1 MRYHQ
6 TLLTSLVASVMA
18 SPVAASIDVPIAYL
32 ERAVERPPVLTN
44 LDPIPDDLGRMGA
57 QLGLADNATTGGFM
71 GHNYTLSAQ
80 VVGLD
85 EDWLAAARAVL
96 AEYRILVV
104 HAPAEDLL
112 ALADLP
118 EAEDALIFNAS
129 AEAEA
134 LREEA
139 CRANLLHTMP
149 SFAMR
154 ADALM
159 QFLVSKRWTDLVMIT
174 GQRPA
179 DQDFAAAL
187 RNSATKFGAR
197 IRAERAWDNSSDM
210 RRNIGQEFPLF
221 TQDFPSHHVMLVADE
236 AGDFGPYLEFN
247 AWEPRPVAGSA
258 GARPDAWSDRV
269 EAYGAAQL
277 QLRFK
282 RLADRPMGALD
293 YAAWAAVRSVGE
305 AVTRI
310 NAADAGAIRDYIL
323 GDDFELAA
331 FKGAAVTFRDWNGQM
346 RQPMPV
352 ATRTSLVAM
361 TPMPGFLHQVSTLDT
376 LGRDRPETAC
386 TAFDQKD

>member
-1 MRYHQ
+1 MTHRSLIIP
-6 TLLTSLVASVMA
+6 TVLASLTASTA
-18 SPVAASIDVPIAYL
+18 LANIDVPIAYL
-32 ERAVERPPVLTN
+32 EMEIERPPVLTN

-57 QLGLADNATTGGFM
+57 HLGLADNATTGGFM
-71 GHNYTLSAQ
+71 GHNYSVSDVIVPL
-80 VVGLD
+80 G
-85 EDWLAAARAVL
+85 EDWLEAARATF
-96 AEYRILVV
+96 AQHRIVV
-104 HAPAEDLL
+104 VNAPADALL

-118 EAEDALIFNAS
+118 EAEGALIFNAS

-134 LREEA
+134 LRESD

-149 SFAMR
+149 SYAMR

-159 QFLVSKRWTDLVMIT
+159 QFLVTKRWTDLVMIT

-179 DQDFAAAL
+179 DMEFAEAL

-197 IRAERAWDNSSDM
+197 IRAEKEWDMSSDM

-236 AGDFGPYLEFN
+236 AGDFGPFLEFN

-282 RLADRPMGALD
+282 RLADRPMGAVD

-305 AVTRI
+305 AVTRTGS
-310 NAADAGAIRDYIL
+310 NDATELRDYIL
-323 GDDFELAA
+323 GDAFELAA
-331 FKGAAVTFRDWNGQM
+331 FKGAAITYRDWNGQM

-352 ATRTSLVAM
+352 ATRTALVAM
-361 TPMPGFLHQVSTLDT
+361 TPMPGFLHEVSTLDT

-386 TAFDQKD
+386 TAFD

>member
-1 MRYHQ
+1 MNRK
-6 TLLTSLVASVMA
+6 TALLSAAAIWIMA
-18 SPVAASIDVPIAYL
+18 GPGIANIDIPIAYL
-32 ERAVERPPVLTN
+32 EQQVERPAVLTN
-44 LDPIPDDLGRMGA
+44 LDRPPEDIGLMGA
-57 QLGLADNATTGGFM
+57 RLGLADNAQTGSFL
-71 GHNYTLSAQ
+71 GHEYSVSETIVPL
-80 VVGLD
+80 GD
-85 EDWLAAARAVL
+85 DWLEAARTVL
-96 AEYRILVV
+96 AEHRILVV
-104 HAPAEDLL
+104 HAPAEKLL

-118 EAEDALIFNAS
+118 EAEGALIFNAS
-129 AEAEA
+129 AESEA
-134 LREEA
+134 LREDT
-139 CRANLLHTMP
+139 CRANVLHTMP
-149 SFAMR
+149 SYAMR

-174 GQRPA
+174 GQRAA
-179 DQDFAAAL
+179 DMEFAEAL

-197 IRAERAWDNSSDM
+197 IRAEREWDMSSDM

-277 QLRFK
+277 QERF
-282 RLADRPMGALD
+282 RRTADRTMRPVD

-305 AVTRI
+305 AVTRTSS
-310 NAADAGAIRDYIL
+310 ADPDVLRDYIL
-323 GDDFELAA
+323 GDRFELAA
-331 FKGAAVTFRDWNGQM
+331 FKGAAITFRDWNGQM

-352 ATRTSLVAM
+352 ATRTALVAM
-361 TPMPGFLHQVSTLDT
+361 PPMEGFLHQSSTLDT

-386 TAFDQKD
+386 TAFN

>member
-1 MRYHQ
+1 VRQISNFFPAAFVTM
-6 TLLTSLVASVMA
+6 TATTAL
-18 SPVAASIDVPIAYL
+18 ASIDVAIAYL
-32 ERAVERPPVLTN
+32 EMEIERPPVLTN

-57 QLGLADNATTGGFM
+57 HLGLADNATTGGFL
-71 GHNYTLSAQ
+71 GHNYSVSDVL
-80 VVGLD
+80 VPLGD
-85 EDWLAAARAVL
+85 DWLEAGRSVL

-104 HAPAEDLL
+104 NAPADALL

-118 EAEDALIFNAS
+118 EAEGALIFNAS

-134 LREEA
+134 LREGD
-139 CRANLLHTMP
+139 CRANVLHTMP
-149 SFAMR
+149 SYAMR

-159 QFLVSKRWTDLVMIT
+159 QFLVTKRWSDLVMIT
-174 GQRPA
+174 GQREGDMA
-179 DQDFAAAL
+179 FAEAL

-197 IRAERAWDNSSDM
+197 IRAEKEWDMSSDM
-210 RRNIGQEFPLF
+210 RRNIGQEFPVF

-236 AGDFGPYLEFN
+236 AGDFGPFLELN

-282 RLADRPMGALD
+282 RLADRPMGAVD

-305 AVTRI
+305 GVTRTGS
-310 NAADAGAIRDYIL
+310 NDAGKIRDYIL
-323 GDDFELAA
+323 SDDFELAA
-331 FKGAAVTFRDWNGQM
+331 FKGAAITYRDWNGQM

-352 ATRTSLVAM
+352 ATKTALVAM
-361 TPMPGFLHQVSTLDT
+361 TPMPGFLHEVSTLDT

-386 TAFDQKD
+386 TAFD

>member
-1 MRYHQ
+1 MTHR
-6 TLLTSLVASVMA
+6 SLIIPTVLASL
-18 SPVAASIDVPIAYL
+18 AASTALANIDVPIAYL
-32 ERAVERPPVLTN
+32 EMEVERPPVLTN

-57 QLGLADNATTGGFM
+57 ALGLADNATTGGFM
-71 GHNYTLSAQ
+71 GHNYSVSDVIVPL
-80 VVGLD
+80 GG
-85 EDWLAAARAVL
+85 DWLNAAREVL
-96 AEYRILVV
+96 AEHRILVV
-104 HAPAEDLL
+104 NAPADALL

-118 EAEDALIFNAS
+118 EAEGALIFNAS

-134 LREEA
+134 LREDE

-149 SFAMR
+149 SYAMR

-159 QFLVSKRWTDLVMIT
+159 QFLVSRRWTDLVMIT
-174 GQRPA
+174 GQREGDMA
-179 DQDFAAAL
+179 FAAAL

-197 IRAERAWDNSSDM
+197 IRAEKEWDMSSDM

-236 AGDFGPYLEFN
+236 AGDFGPFLEFN

-282 RLADRPMGALD
+282 RLAARPMGALD

-305 AVTRI
+305 AVTRTGS
-310 NAADAGAIRDYIL
+310 NDATEIRDYIL
-323 GDDFELAA
+323 GDAFELAA
-331 FKGAAVTFRDWNGQM
+331 FKGAAITYRDWNGQM

-352 ATRTSLVAM
+352 ATRTALVAM
-361 TPMPGFLHQVSTLDT
+361 TPMPGFLHEVSTLDT

-386 TAFDQKD
+386 TAFD